1 MKRSNIL
8 EARRARVSQESRDI
22 VDFSFRI
29 SDRIY
34 EVLASKGLTQKDLAR
49 MLGKNESEISK
60 RMRGTHNFTIG
71 TLLSI
76 ERVLGEP
83 IVEVSKKNKEE
94 STFVPVPLLFPV
106 GKKVYPT
113 DFVYSDNCDYAVVKP
128 ASKLSIKIKC

>member
-8 EARRARVSQESRDI
+8 EARRSRVSQEARDI

-60 RMRGTHNFTIG
+60 WMRGTHNFTIG

-83 IVEVSKKNKEE
+83 IVEVSKKNNEE

-106 GKKVYPT
+106 
-113 DFVYSDNCDYAVVKP
+113 FSHRHRHLQEDNLFSRLRCRAQHRR
-128 ASKLSIKIKC
+128 KLQ

>member
-60 RMRGTHNFTIG
+60 WMRGTHNFTIG

-83 IVEVSKKNKEE
+83 IVEVSKKIR
-94 STFVPVPLLFPV
+94 
-106 GKKVYPT
+106 KKVHLYQ
-113 DFVYSDNCDYAVVKP
+113 FLCYF
-128 ASKLSIKIKC
+128 L

>member
-1 MKRSNIL
+1 MIQKKSLKDAIQNPEI
-8 EARRARVSQESRDI
+8 
-22 VDFSFRI
+22 I
-29 SDRIY
+29 S
-34 EVLASKGLTQKDLAR
+34 V
-49 MLGKNESEISK
+49 
-60 RMRGTHNFTIG
+60 
-71 TLLSI
+71 
-76 ERVLGEP
+76 VGEP